1 LLKVSGEVARISSFL
16 SCARK
21 NDDDDDDD
29 DDDEQEKEETKE

>member
-29 DDDEQEKEETKE
+29 DDEQEKEETKE